1 MTVQNLNEDVD
12 LIGLLSHMVEADA
25 SDLYICEGKQ
35 PAMRVHGS
43 VNTIDVRPTTKQQL
57 MTLLDRVLI
66 GTSKARFE
74 RSGDLDVGYSLED
87 GRRFRLNVARQQ
99 GRLSIVARAVPSGAL
114 SFEELGLASTVKD
127 LAERRRGLV
136 MVTGAT
142 GSGKSTTLAAMVHHI
157 NKTRPVHVVTIEDP
171 IEYLHLDDVARITQR
186 EIGADTASYQQALRH
201 VVRQSPD
208 VILIGEMR
216 DVESIQVAL
225 AAALTGHL
233 VLTTLHTIDAPQ
245 TLQRILNYFPEHL
258 RAQVA
263 MDLAQC
269 LQGIVCQRLLPRAD
283 GEGRVVAAEVMHCT
297 PPVARLLRDLRIDEL
312 QDLMR
317 SSRHPGLVTFNEALL
332 GLFKDEKIAYEVGM
346 AYASNSDEFA
356 LSAKGMSTGIF
367 SFGRTANV
375 DDVGMDMRGLLR
387 LAIHREA
394 SDLHLTAGRP
404 PIVRVNGSL
413 EQVGDM
419 PLSDGD
425 MRTLLFSIMSERQR
439 TTYELEREIDFALAI
454 EDGRRFRVN
463 AYYQKGRMAAAL
475 RAIPNAVPAA
485 DNLGLPNALLEMG
498 QAPQGLLLVVGPTGS
513 GKSTTLACL
522 VDRINR
528 TRKCRIITIEDPVE
542 YSHES
547 VLATV
552 DQRELF
558 ADTQSF
564 AAALKFI
571 LRQDPDVIL
580 VGEMRDFETISA
592 VLTAA
597 ETGHLVLATMH
608 SNDAVQAI
616 DRIVDVFQSHQQGQA
631 RAQLASSLLGVISQ
645 RLLPKKGGGLAP
657 AFEVMVA
664 NPAIRNLIREAKM
677 HQARGTMETSRR
689 DGMRT
694 MDMALRELYESG
706 QVEYEDVLRYLD
718 NPRSIAGPGGT
729 TPHLGGPTR
738 RGGR

>member
-1 MTVQNLNEDVD
+1 MADLMLLCTPRVLAGGHRHAYDGAVTVQNQNEDVD
-12 LIGLLSHMVEADA
+12 LIGLLSQMVEADA

-43 VNTIDVRPTTKQQL
+43 VNTLAVKATTKQQL
-57 MTLLDRVLI
+57 MALLDRVLV

-99 GRLSIVARAVPSGAL
+99 GRLSIVARSVPSGAL
-114 SFEELGLASTVKD
+114 SFEELGLDSTIKD

-332 GLFKDEKIAYEVGM
+332 ALFKSEKIAYEVGM

-387 LAIHREA
+387 LAIHRDA

-463 AYYQKGRMAAAL
+463 AYFQKGRMAAAL

-485 DNLGLPNALLEMG
+485 DDLGLPGAILEMG
-498 QAPQGLLLVVGPTGS
+498 TAPQGLLLVVGPTGS

-631 RAQLASSLLGVISQ
+631 RAQLASSLLGVVSQ
-645 RLLPKKGGGLAP
+645 RLLPRKGGGLAP

-677 HQARGTMETSRR
+677 HQARGTHGDEPPRRHADHGHGASR
-689 DGMRT
+689 T
-694 MDMALRELYESG
+694 LREWSG
-706 QVEYEDVLRYLD
+706 RVRRCTPI
-718 NPRSIAGPGGT
+718 PR
-729 TPHLGGPTR
+729 
-738 RGGR
+738 

>member
-1 MTVQNLNEDVD
+1 MSD
-12 LIGLLSHMVEADA
+12 EAA
-25 SDLYICEGKQ
+25 SDLYICEGKL
-35 PAMRVHGS
+35 PAMRVHG
-43 VNTIDVRPTTKQQL
+43 DVRTVGVSPTSKPQ
-57 MTLLDRVLI
+57 MMSLLDRVLV
-66 GTSKARFE
+66 GTAKGRFE

-99 GRLSIVARAVPSGAL
+99 GRLSVVARAVPSGAL
-114 SFEELGLASTVKD
+114 AFDELGLGASIQD
-127 LAERRRGLV
+127 LANRRRGLV

-157 NKTRPVHVVTIEDP
+157 NKTRPVHIVTIEDP
-171 IEYLHLDDVARITQR
+171 IEYLHIDDKARITQR
-186 EIGADTASYQQALRH
+186 EVGADTASYQQALRH

-216 DVESIQVAL
+216 DVESIQVAV

-233 VLTTLHTIDAPQ
+233 VLTTLHTIDATQ

-263 MDLAQC
+263 MDLSQC
-269 LQGIVCQRLLPRAD
+269 LQGIVCQRLLPSS
-283 GEGRVVAAEVMHCT
+283 GEGGRVLAAEVMHCT
-297 PPVARLLRDLRIDEL
+297 PPVARLLRDTRVDEL

-317 SSRHPGLVTFNEALL
+317 ASRHPGLVSFNEALL
-332 GLFKDEKIAYEVGM
+332 ELFKNDKISFEVGM

-356 LSAKGMSTGIF
+356 LSAKGMSTGVF
-367 SFGRTANV
+367 SFGNQGNI

-387 LAIHREA
+387 MAIQRDA
-394 SDLHLTAGRP
+394 SDLHLTSGRP
-404 PIVRVNGSL
+404 PIVRVDGDL
-413 EQVGDM
+413 EQVGEM

-463 AYYQKGRMAAAL
+463 AYFQKNRMAAAL
-475 RAIPNAVPAA
+475 RAIPSAVPAA
-485 DNLGLPNALLEMG
+485 EDLDIPPAVLEMG
-498 QAPQGLLLVVGPTGS
+498 SAPQGLLLVVGPTGS

-542 YSHES
+542 YAHGSI
-547 VLATV
+547 LATV
-552 DQRELF
+552 DQRELY

-631 RAQLASSLLGVISQ
+631 RAQLASSLLGVVSQ
-645 RLLPKKGGGLAP
+645 RLLPKKGGGLVP
-657 AFEVMVA
+657 AFELMVA

-694 MDMALRELYESG
+694 MDMALRELYEG
-706 QVEYEDVLRYLD
+706 GRVEYEDVLRYLD
-718 NPRSIAGPGGT
+718 NPRSIAAPNSGG
-729 TPHLGGPTR
+729 GSSPTR
-738 RGGR
+738 RGGGR

>member
-1 MTVQNLNEDVD
+1 
-12 LIGLLSHMVEADA
+12 MVEAGA

-43 VNTIDVRPTTKQQL
+43 VSPIEVRATTKQQL
-57 MTLLDRVLI
+57 MALLDRVLI

-99 GRLSIVARAVPSGAL
+99 GRLSIVARSVPSGAL
-114 SFEELGLASTVKD
+114 SFEELGLDKTIKD

-258 RAQVA
+258 RIQVA

-269 LQGIVCQRLLPRAD
+269 LQGIVCQRLLPQAD

-332 GLFKDEKIAYEVGM
+332 SLFKQEKISYEVGM

-394 SDLHLTAGRP
+394 SDLHLTSGRP

-463 AYYQKGRMAAAL
+463 SYYQKGRMAAAL
-475 RAIPNAVPAA
+475 RAIPNSVPASE
-485 DNLGLPNALLEMG
+485 DLGLPSTVLDMG
-498 QAPQGLLLVVGPTGS
+498 TAPQGLLLVVGPTGS

-522 VDRINR
+522 VDRINK

-631 RAQLASSLLGVISQ
+631 RAQLASSLLGVVSQ
-645 RLLPKKGGGLAP
+645 RLLPRKGGGLAP

-718 NPRSIAGPGGT
+718 NPRSIVGPGGAQ
-729 TPHLGGPTR
+729 PNMGGPNR
-738 RGGR
+738 RGGGR

>member
-1 MTVQNLNEDVD
+1 MERQPTSDSD
-12 LIGLLSHMVEADA
+12 LISLLGAMDDSSA
-25 SDLYICEGKQ
+25 SDLYLCEGKV
-35 PAMRVHGS
+35 PAVRVHGAVETFGS
-43 VNTIDVRPTTKQQL
+43 GPTTKQQ
-57 MTLLDRVLI
+57 MRSLLDRVLV
-66 GTSKARFE
+66 GTAKARFE
-74 RSGDLDVGYSLED
+74 RNGDLDVGYSLDD

-114 SFEELGLASTVKD
+114 SFEELGLGASIAE

-136 MVTGAT
+136 VVTGAT

-157 NKTRPVHVVTIEDP
+157 NKTRPVHVVTVEDP
-171 IEYLHLDDVARITQR
+171 IEYLHIDDVARVTQR
-186 EIGADTASYQQALRH
+186 EVGADTASYQQALRH

-208 VILIGEMR
+208 VILVGEMR

-233 VLTTLHTIDAPQ
+233 VLTTLHTIDATQ
-245 TLQRILNYFPEHL
+245 TLQRMLNYFPEHL

-263 MDLAQC
+263 LDLAQC
-269 LQGIVCQRLLPRAD
+269 LQGIVCQRLIPTVD
-283 GEGRVVAAEVMHCT
+283 GDGRVVAAEVMHCT
-297 PPVARLLRDLRIDEL
+297 PPVARLLRDLRIDDL

-317 SSRHPGLVTFNEALL
+317 SSRHPGLTTFNASLL
-332 GLFKDEKIAYEVGM
+332 ELFKAEKIAFEVGM
-346 AYASNSDEFA
+346 AYASNADEFA
-356 LSAKGMSTGIF
+356 LSAKGMSTGVF
-367 SFGRTANV
+367 SFGTGNVV

-387 LAIHREA
+387 MAIHREA

-404 PIVRVNGSL
+404 PIVRVDGQL
-413 EQVGDM
+413 TQIGEM

-463 AYYQKGRMAAAL
+463 AYFQKGCMAAAL
-475 RAIPNAVPAA
+475 RAIPSAVPNA
-485 DNLGLPNALLEMG
+485 DDLKLPPAVLEMG
-498 QAPQGLLLVVGPTGS
+498 SAPQGLFLVVGPTGS

-522 VDRINR
+522 IDRINR

-547 VLATV
+547 ILATV
-552 DQRELF
+552 DQRELY

-616 DRIVDVFQSHQQGQA
+616 DRIVDVFQAHQQGQA
-631 RAQLASSLLGVISQ
+631 RAQLASSLLGVVSQ
-645 RLLPKKGGGLAP
+645 RLLPRKGGGLVP
-657 AFEVMVA
+657 AFELMVA
-664 NPAIRNLIREAKM
+664 TPAIRNLIREAKM

-694 MDMALRELYESG
+694 MDMALRELYEGSL
-706 QVEYEDVLRYLD
+706 VEYEDVLRYLD
-718 NPRSIAGPGGT
+718 NPRAIQAPGGA
-729 TPHLGGPTR
+729 PGGPR
-738 RGGR
+738 RPGGR